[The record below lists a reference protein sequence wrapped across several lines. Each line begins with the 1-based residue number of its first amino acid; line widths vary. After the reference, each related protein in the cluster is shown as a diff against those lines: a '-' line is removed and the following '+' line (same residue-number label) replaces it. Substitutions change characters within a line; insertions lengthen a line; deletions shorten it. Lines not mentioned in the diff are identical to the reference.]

1 MNGTSDTNQT
11 QETLELFDPTT
22 SQTPTFYVA
31 DSRARLSVLLESA
44 LDSRQKIL
52 AVLSFLKSVAFSETN
67 EYLMFSLKTSKGF
80 STTMGEEPLL
90 SSSQVLMNWGTTF
103 NGKLLTAKISES
115 RKIENG
121 YSLSDILEDNPDPKY
136 FLSDSAFQ
144 KMFSKK
150 KKERKEKFEE
160 GNPNQN
166 DLFSCLL

>member
-1 MNGTSDTNQT
+1 LVTNQT
-11 QETLELFDPTT
+11 SETLELFDPTT
-22 SQTPTFYVA
+22 FQTQISYA
-31 DSRARLSVLLESA
+31 EDSLVQLSALLESV

-52 AVLSFLKSVAFSETN
+52 AVLSFLKSVGFSETN
-67 EYLMFSLKTSKGF
+67 EYLMFSLKTSKD
-80 STTMGEEPLL
+80 SSITTMEEPLL

-115 RKIENG
+115 RNIGKG
-121 YSLSDILEDNPDPKY
+121 YSLSDILETDPDPKY

-160 GNPNQN
+160 KNPNQN
-166 DLFSCLL
+166 ELFSCPS

>member
-1 MNGTSDTNQT
+1 MNTTSDTSPM
-11 QETLELFDPTT
+11 QETLELFDQTT
-22 SQTPTFYVA
+22 SQMQNFYA
-31 DSRARLSVLLESA
+31 EDSRARLSALLESD

-67 EYLMFSLKTSKGF
+67 EYLMFSLKTSRD
-80 STTMGEEPLL
+80 SSITMGEEPLL

-103 NGKLLTAKISES
+103 SGKLLTAKISES

-150 KKERKEKFEE
+150 KKERKEKFEDA
-160 GNPNQN
+160 NPNQD
-166 DLFSCLL
+166 DLFLCLS

>member
-1 MNGTSDTNQT
+1 MNATLDTSQM
-11 QETLELFDPTT
+11 QETLELFDQTK
-22 SQTPTFYVA
+22 SQMQNFYA
-31 DSRARLSVLLESA
+31 EDSRARLSVLLESD

-52 AVLSFLKSVAFSETN
+52 AVLSFLKSVAFSETS
-67 EYLMFSLKTSKGF
+67 EYLMFSLKTSKDF

-150 KKERKEKFEE
+150 KKERKEKFEDA
-160 GNPNQN
+160 NPNQD
-166 DLFSCLL
+166 DLFSCLS

>member
-1 MNGTSDTNQT
+1 MSGTSDTNLT
-11 QETLELFDPTT
+11 QETLELFDPMT
-22 SQTPTFYVA
+22 SPMPTFYAA
-31 DSRARLSVLLESA
+31 DSRARLSALLESA

-67 EYLMFSLKTSKGF
+67 EYLMFSLKTSKDS

-103 NGKLLTAKISES
+103 NGKLLTARISES
-115 RKIENG
+115 RNIGSG
-121 YSLSDILEDNPDPKY
+121 YSLSDILETDPDPKY

-160 GNPNQN
+160 ENPNQD

>member
-1 MNGTSDTNQT
+1 MNATSDTNQI
-11 QETLELFDPTT
+11 QETLDLFDQMK
-22 SQTPTFYVA
+22 SQMQNFYAV
-31 DSRARLSVLLESA
+31 DSRARLSALLESD

-67 EYLMFSLKTSKGF
+67 EYLMFSLKTSRDS

-160 GNPNQN
+160 GNPNQD
-166 DLFSCLL
+166 DLFSCLS

>member
-1 MNGTSDTNQT
+1 MSVISDTSQT
-11 QETLELFDPTT
+11 QETLELFSQTT
-22 SQTPTFYVA
+22 SQMQNFCAV
-31 DSRARLSVLLESA
+31 DSLARLSALLESD

-52 AVLSFLKSVAFSETN
+52 EVLYFLKSVAFSETN
-67 EYLMFSLKTSKGF
+67 EYLMFSLRTSKDC

-150 KKERKEKFEE
+150 KKERKEKFEDA
-160 GNPNQN
+160 NPNQD
-166 DLFSCLL
+166 DLFSCLS